1 MDVGL
6 AAALAG
12 GALTLLSPCSAL
24 LLPAF
29 FASSVGSGPRL
40 LVHGAVFYVGLVA
53 LLLPVGVGLGAAGR
67 LVVEHRS
74 TIVAV
79 TSLVLIVLGL
89 FALLGRGLDLTRL
102 APGSEHL
109 TDLARSRTGLVKSL
123 LLGAAAGAA
132 SFCTGPILGAVLTLA
147 AARGDVAGAA
157 VLLCVYA
164 IGMVIPMLI
173 LVVLWRRIGDRARHL
188 LFGTSFTVAGREWNP
203 VQVVTGLV
211 LIVAGVAYWLT
222 DGLVGVGEPVPAS
235 VRDRLQD
242 AADTLARPGVD
253 VVLIVVAVAGLLWAW
268 SRARARADPR

>member
-40 LVHGAVFYVGLVA
+40 LVHGAAFYIGLVA
-53 LLLPVGVGLGAAGR
+53 LLLPIGVGLGAAGR
-67 LVVEHRS
+67 LVVEYRS

-79 TSLVLIVLGL
+79 TSLVLIVLGVV
-89 FALLGRGLDLTRL
+89 ALLGRGLDLTRL
-102 APGSEHL
+102 VPGTEPL
-109 TDLARSRTGLVKSL
+109 TGLARSQTGLVKSL

-147 AARGDVAGAA
+147 AARGDVAGAV

-164 IGMVIPMLI
+164 VGMVVPMLI
-173 LVVLWRRIGDRARHL
+173 LVLLWRRIGDRARRL
-188 LFGTSFTVAGREWNP
+188 LFRMSFTVAGREWNP

-222 DGLVGVGEPVPAS
+222 DGLVGVGEPVPES

-253 VVLIVVAVAGLLWAW
+253 VVLIVIVVAGLLWAW
-268 SRARARADPR
+268 HRARARADPH